1 MVSDPTL
8 MIHRLVR
15 HCDLRKVSPVTCSVK
30 EIIFFLSN
38 VFPKTEQNGG
48 SLLKTPLFLILKIL
62 SAVHDLVN
70 GTALE
75 GDVEIR

>member
-1 MVSDPTL
+1 

-30 EIIFFLSN
+30 EIVFFLSN

-75 GDVEIR
+75 GNPEIR